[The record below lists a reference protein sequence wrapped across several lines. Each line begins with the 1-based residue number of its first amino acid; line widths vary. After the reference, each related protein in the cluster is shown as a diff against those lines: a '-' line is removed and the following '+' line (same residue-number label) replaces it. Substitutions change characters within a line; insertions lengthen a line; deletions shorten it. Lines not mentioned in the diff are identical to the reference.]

1 MVTRY
6 ATMKGHYVDRR
17 FGWDCHGL
25 PIEYEI
31 DKRDKIKS
39 SVEREAIGVKEYNR
53 RCREIVMTYSNE
65 WRNIVGRF
73 GRWIDFD
80 RDYKTMDCN
89 FMESVWWTFK
99 QIYNK
104 GLVYRGSR
112 IMPFS
117 TACNTVLSNFE
128 AGSNYKDVNDPAII
142 ITFPMVEDPNTSFIA
157 WTTTPW
163 TLPSNLALAL
173 NPTFTYLKILDED
186 KQKVY
191 ILAESRLKEILKQA
205 NIKKHKVLEKIPGK
219 DLVGKSYVPLF
230 KYFEHLKQQK
240 CFTVIGADFVTS
252 DTGTG
257 IVHCAPGFG
266 EDDYQSCVKNGLIEP
281 GKAPVPIDADG
292 KFTEAIPDFKGIY
305 IKEADNTIKDRLKS
319 EGRLVSSGTVI
330 HSYPFCWRSNTP
342 LIYRAFDTWFIKV
355 TDIKEQLIENNKTS
369 AWVPS
374 FV

>member
-1 MVTRY
+1 
-6 ATMKGHYVDRR
+6 MKGHFVDRR

-31 DKRDKIKS
+31 DKRDNIKS

-142 ITFPMVEDPNTSFIA
+142 ITFPMVEDPNTNFIA

-173 NPTFTYLKILDED
+173 NPTFTYLKILDEE

-230 KYFEHLKQQK
+230 NYFEHLKQ
-240 CFTVIGADFVTS
+240 
-252 DTGTG
+252 
-257 IVHCAPGFG
+257 
-266 EDDYQSCVKNGLIEP
+266 
-281 GKAPVPIDADG
+281 
-292 KFTEAIPDFKGIY
+292 
-305 IKEADNTIKDRLKS
+305 
-319 EGRLVSSGTVI
+319 
-330 HSYPFCWRSNTP
+330 
-342 LIYRAFDTWFIKV
+342 
-355 TDIKEQLIENNKTS
+355 
-369 AWVPS
+369 
-374 FV
+374 